1 MEFKE
6 RSRIEVNSLSCL
18 CRPQMPSVRPRKL
31 WMCWFQAAWVSL
43 GTPEA
48 SIVLLFRASAG
59 ARAEKSWGH
68 CLLAGLVLQGLLK
81 GLR

>member
-1 MEFKE
+1 
-6 RSRIEVNSLSCL
+6 
-18 CRPQMPSVRPRKL
+18 
-31 WMCWFQAAWVSL
+31 MCWFQAAWVSL

-59 ARAEKSWGH
+59 ARAEKSWGR